1 MISYQLNTES
11 DEVNVTDEFVLAFQ
25 ERASSKTGSSD
36 GATDPTSKAASFQ
49 SAKHVVTVS

>member
-36 GATDPTSKAASFQ
+36 GATDPTSKAASLQ